1 MVITGAA
8 GGIGSAL
15 ARALRDRGARL
26 LLTDLD
32 GDRVAGV
39 AAELDVAHVAGDVGD
54 GDDVATLVQTARA
67 VLGGVD
73 LFCGNAG
80 VAVPGSLESDAF
92 EVSWR
97 VNLLGHVHA
106 ARELLPGW
114 LDAGRGRYLATV
126 SAAGLLTMLGNA
138 PYSVTKHAALAFAE
152 WLRMTYAHRGITV
165 QALCPQGVRTAHA
178 RRRRSAG
185 PRPSWPRTHSAP
197 ARSPRTRRRRAGL
210 DQFLIL
216 PHPEVAEYARRR
228 ATDPDRWLGRHEP
241 RPAAGRTGPTRR
253 GRIMTAREPTLDL
266 TALQRYLD
274 RRIDLTGPLTAEL
287 LAGGKSNLTFLL
299 DDGTHSWVVRRPPL
313 GHVLATAHDMAPR
326 VPGSAALAHRRRP
339 GAGNALCTDPEVLG
353 APFYVMDHVDGTVDR
368 DARAPAAL
376 APGPGARR

>member
-1 MVITGAA
+1 LPLDGARVVITGAA

-15 ARALRDRGARL
+15 ARALADRGARL

-54 GDDVATLVQTARA
+54 GGDVATLVQTAYA

-80 VAVPGSLESDAF
+80 VAVPGSLEPDAF

-97 VNLLGHVHA
+97 VNVLAHVHA

-152 WLRMTYAHRGITV
+152 WLHMTYAHRGITV
-165 QALCPQGVRTAHA
+165 QALCPQGVRTAMLDA
-178 RRRRSAG
+178 AD
-185 PRPSWPRTHSAP
+185 PRAAAILAP
-197 ARSPRTRRRRAGL
+197 DALSPEQVAETVVAALGS

-228 ATDPDRWLGRHEP
+228 ATDPDRWL
-241 RPAAGRTGPTRR
+241 AGMNHAQQRV
-253 GRIMTAREPTLDL
+253 EQ
-266 TALQRYLD
+266 ALPD
-274 RRIDLTGPLTAEL
+274 
-287 LAGGKSNLTFLL
+287 
-299 DDGTHSWVVRRPPL
+299 VVE
-313 GHVLATAHDMAPR
+313 
-326 VPGSAALAHRRRP
+326 S
-339 GAGNALCTDPEVLG
+339 
-353 APFYVMDHVDGTVDR
+353 
-368 DARAPAAL
+368 
-376 APGPGARR
+376 